1 MLQLRLR
8 AAAAAEATLG
18 RSRKNEMKQKPS
30 EKLSRASIEKKE
42 KKLPTTS
49 SPHLHAT
56 SSLCNQ
62 SGV

>member
-1 MLQLRLR
+1 
-8 AAAAAEATLG
+8 
-18 RSRKNEMKQKPS
+18 MKQKPS

-62 SGV
+62 KGVYWDTDVKITRLGFALQ

>member
-1 MLQLRLR
+1 
-8 AAAAAEATLG
+8 
-18 RSRKNEMKQKPS
+18 MKQKPS

-42 KKLPTTS
+42 KKLLTTS

-62 SGV
+62 RGVYWDTDVKITRLGFALQ